1 MRTAL
6 DTNILSQIWTGQPSA
21 ASIAAK
27 LASVRAEGGLVVSA
41 PVFVELAA
49 SPTPKLQGAQRVE
62 MALAEM
68 NIAIDFD
75 LGEDVWRLAATAFSA
90 YAVRRRHSG
99 GGSPKRLLADFVIAA
114 HALLKADRFMTRDA
128 NLYVQDFP
136 NLRLI

>member
-6 DTNILSQIWTGQPSA
+6 DTNILSQIWSGQPSA
-21 ASIAAK
+21 DAITEK
-27 LASVRAEGGLVVSA
+27 LSNARGEGALVVSA

-49 SPTPKLQGAQRVE
+49 MPIAELQGSGRVE
-62 MALAEM
+62 NLLREM

-114 HALLKADRFMTRDA
+114 HAMLIDR
-128 NLYVQDFP
+128 
-136 NLRLI
+136 